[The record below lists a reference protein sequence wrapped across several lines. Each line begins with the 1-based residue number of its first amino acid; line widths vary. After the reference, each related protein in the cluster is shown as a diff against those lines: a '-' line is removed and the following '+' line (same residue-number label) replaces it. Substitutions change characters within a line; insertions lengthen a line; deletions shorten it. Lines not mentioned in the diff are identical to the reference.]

1 MHLFSLQEQK
11 KELHQLSKTELEAIC
26 LRFARFK
33 KENKELLEFVLFH
46 QGNPQAYADALKKDL
61 EEVFKSLS
69 GANYT
74 DAKKLRKI
82 TKALNKHAKYMQ
94 NPTLEVD
101 LWIWFCLTYCD
112 SMAAK
117 STAQV
122 IRNFFVKAVL
132 KVEKMQSKLHEDLAF
147 DVAQELEKIGQIASK
162 SLNWYTS

>member
-11 KELHQLSKTELEAIC
+11 KELQQLSKTELEAIC

-46 QGNPQAYADALKKDL
+46 QGDPQAYADALKKDL
-61 EEVFKSLS
+61 EEVFKSLT
-69 GANYT
+69 GANYA

-82 TKALNKHAKYMQ
+82 TKALNKHSKYMQ
-94 NPTLEVD
+94 NPALEAD
-101 LWIWFCLTYCD
+101 LWIWFCYAYCD

-132 KVEKMQSKLHEDLAF
+132 KVEKIQSKVHEDLAF
-147 DVAQELEKIGQIASK
+147 DIAQELEKIGQIASK

>member
-46 QGNPQAYADALKKDL
+46 QGDPQAYADALKTDL
-61 EEVFKSLS
+61 ADVFKSLT
-69 GANYT
+69 GANYS

-94 NPTLEVD
+94 NPTLEAD
-101 LWIWFCLTYCD
+101 LWIWFCYTYCY
-112 SMAAK
+112 SLAAK

-122 IRNFFVKAVL
+122 IRNFFAKAVI
-132 KVEKMQSKLHEDLAF
+132 KVEKIQYKLHEDLAF
-147 DVAQELEKIGQIASK
+147 DVAQELEKIGQIAIK
-162 SLNWYTS
+162 SLNWYAS

>member
-11 KELHQLSKTELEAIC
+11 KELQQLSKTELEAIC
-26 LRFARFK
+26 LRFARYK

-46 QGNPQAYADALKKDL
+46 QGNPQAYSDALKDEL
-61 EEVFKSLS
+61 EEVFTSLT
-69 GANYT
+69 GANYS

-94 NPTLEVD
+94 NPSLEVD
-101 LWIWFCLTYCD
+101 LWIWFCYAYCD

-122 IRNFFVKAVL
+122 IRNFFVKAIL
-132 KVEKMQSKLHEDLAF
+132 KVEKIQCKLHEDLAF
-147 DVAQELEKIGQIASK
+147 DVAQELEKIGQIAGK
-162 SLNWYTS
+162 SLYWYAS